1 MLEARKSLGQH
12 FLKEES
18 IARRIVDDFSALHQ
32 GGSVLEIGP
41 GPGVLTG
48 KLLERFGESFY
59 ACELDQRMVT
69 HLHKLL
75 PGLNGRLLLE
85 DFLNFDWNVLPQ
97 GNVSVIGNFPYNI
110 STEIVFRILDNR
122 ERVPVFAGMF
132 QKEVAKRFASVHGN
146 KEYGITS
153 VLLQAWYDVQY
164 LFDVPPEAFAPP
176 PKVQS
181 GVIACTTHDNKYNV
195 RSGVHLKRLVKAGFN
210 QRRKTLRN
218 ALSGLNLPQEMRD
231 DDVMN
236 KRAEQLSVERFVE
249 LSNQWH
255 ASLEK

>member
-1 MLEARKSLGQH
+1 VLEARKSLGQH

-132 QKEVAKRFASVHGN
+132 QKEVAKR
-146 KEYGITS
+146 
-153 VLLQAWYDVQY
+153 
-164 LFDVPPEAFAPP
+164 P
-176 PKVQS
+176 
-181 GVIACTTHDNKYNV
+181 
-195 RSGVHLKRLVKAGFN
+195 
-210 QRRKTLRN
+210 
-218 ALSGLNLPQEMRD
+218 
-231 DDVMN
+231 
-236 KRAEQLSVERFVE
+236 
-249 LSNQWH
+249 
-255 ASLEK
+255 